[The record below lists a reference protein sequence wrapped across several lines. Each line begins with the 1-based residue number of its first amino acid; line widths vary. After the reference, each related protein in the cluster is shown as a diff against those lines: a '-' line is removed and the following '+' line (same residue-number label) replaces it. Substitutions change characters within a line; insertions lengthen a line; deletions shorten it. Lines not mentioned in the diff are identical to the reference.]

1 MHMLMS
7 QEQML
12 VRRLTSDTEF
22 ATAVK
27 LQQLHDAA
35 TAAVKFLKVMIDISA
50 AYQGLDV
57 APLHASI
64 VLELL
69 QAMSTSSHHPS
80 FREGG
85 FLTLL

>member
-1 MHMLMS
+1 ML
-7 QEQML
+7 QDQIL

-35 TAAVKFLKVMIDISA
+35 TAAVKFLKVLSGIPTAS
-50 AYQGLDV
+50 QGLDV
-57 APLHASI
+57 AHLHASI